1 MSRTN
6 FNDHKYMTNKLRRR
20 TSLKPKTT
28 VTKNNSTSNIQSIN
42 SLVGIYGSNSKSGKG
57 LSRSSSCQS
66 FLTGLR
72 NFNKLSMTN
81 A

>member
-6 FNDHKYMTNKLRRR
+6 FNDHKYMTSKLRRR
-20 TSLKPKTT
+20 TSLKPKNT
-28 VTKNNSTSNIQSIN
+28 VQKSNSSTNIQSIN
-42 SLVGIYGSNSKSGKG
+42 ALVGIYGNKNGKG
-57 LSRSSSCQS
+57 LSRSSSGQS

-72 NFNKLSMTN
+72 NFNKLSMSN

>member
-6 FNDHKYMTNKLRRR
+6 FNDHKYMTSKLRRR
-20 TSLKPKTT
+20 TSLKPKGN
-28 VTKNNSTSNIQSIN
+28 VSKCSNSSNIQSIN
-42 SLVGIYGSNSKSGKG
+42 SLVGIYGNKSGKG
-57 LSRSSSCQS
+57 LSRSSSGQS

-72 NFNKLSMTN
+72 NFNKLSMSN

>member
-6 FNDHKYMTNKLRRR
+6 FNDHKYMSSKLRRR
-20 TSLKPKTT
+20 GSLKPKQTT
-28 VTKNNSTSNIQSIN
+28 MNKSSSVNNFQNIN
-42 SLVGIYGSNSKSGKG
+42 ALVGIYGNKNGKG
-57 LSRSSSCQS
+57 LSRASSGQS

-72 NFNKLSMTN
+72 NFNKLSMSH